1 MTADAAPKWKS
12 TIFVVVRSGRFF
24 SSNHAAPQQVL
35 HTIYLSVIIYHY
47 SSRYGPCSGS
57 QPCVVGGHTTRTPC
71 ALQQQVL
78 RGNNDIACSYGPNDI
93 NNLPFSPLHHI
104 ANTMT
109 TYTFLLP
116 YGPQYV
122 IIILKKRKRPVRDV
136 CAILYNNNCI
146 I

>member
-12 TIFVVVRSGRFF
+12 TIFVVVRRGRFF

-35 HTIYLSVIIYHY
+35 NTIYLSVIIYHY
-47 SSRYGPCSGS
+47 SAWYGPCSGS

-71 ALQQQVL
+71 VLQQQVV
-78 RGNNDIACSYGPNDI
+78 RGNDIAGSCGPNDI
-93 NNLPFSPLHHI
+93 NNLPFSPLRQI

-116 YGPQYV
+116 CGPQYV
-122 IIILKKRKRPVRDV
+122 IIILKKGNARSET
-136 CAILYNNNCI
+136 CAQYYTTI
-146 I
+146 IV